1 MDLMLGMSRR
11 KSRSSAEAEARVH
24 AERERQYELSRAD
37 IEAINIKCHD
47 VKHQIKALAGD
58 GANHGFGLR
67 SMRLTVESYDGTL
80 ATLVDRQ
87 GRTFHVNAM
96 IPLP

>member
-1 MDLMLGMSRR
+1 MLGMSRR